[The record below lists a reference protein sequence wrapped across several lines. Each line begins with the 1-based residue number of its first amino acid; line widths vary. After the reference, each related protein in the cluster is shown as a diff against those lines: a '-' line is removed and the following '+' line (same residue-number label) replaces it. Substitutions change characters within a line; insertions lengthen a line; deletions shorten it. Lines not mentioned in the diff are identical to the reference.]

1 LDNLWTSTITSL
13 SDVPGLTH
21 IEQHK
26 HYKSLVDLLPKNPK
40 VLEIGCGWGKSTWA
54 WLDVLPSDCSYYI
67 LDRFLLSEKD
77 LKRANRSFAKFL
89 KQNKLKIRQ
98 KTIFFSIIQNHP
110 NYNVIKEVWEMFDYE
125 WQQSDFY
132 TTNWDLVYIDGN
144 HQYSVVKDWLKRFQ
158 NVPIVCGDDYSPETW
173 PELVYAVDEYS
184 EKTKCK
190 KIIMQK
196 EDFWIIKNH

>member
-1 LDNLWTSTITSL
+1 M
-13 SDVPGLTH
+13 
-21 IEQHK
+21 
-26 HYKSLVDLLPKNPK
+26 PKNPK

-54 WLDVLPSDCSYYI
+54 WLDVLPGDCSYYI